1 MPNCRSHDNAFQG
14 LLADISVRGFFDL
27 HKEGIRVVHA
37 VHDEIVAELQANEAE
52 IKGLAKLCK
61 EAGVQKV
68 TPHEL
73 RHSCTEVWF
82 SHGASLEDVRSLLG
96 HKCPKTTGTY
106 VHRTDN
112 RLIKL
117 AKEIRLQSVTF

>member
-1 MPNCRSHDNAFQG
+1 M
-14 LLADISVRGFFDL
+14 V
-27 HKEGIRVVHA
+27 KRVVHA
-37 VHDEIVAELQANEAE
+37 IHDEIVVELQANEAE

-68 TPHEL
+68 PPHQL

-82 SHGASLEDVRSLLG
+82 SHGASLEDVRRLLG
-96 HKCPKTTGTY
+96 HKCPNTTVTY
-106 VHRTDN
+106 VHRTDD

-117 AKEIRLQSVTF
+117 AKELRPQSVTF